1 MGAGSS
7 QHVTPSPLAVVAMSG
22 TMSKSDSSAEIS
34 GLQVCI
40 LNTGVQIDAAL
51 DNNDRRAFRVW
62 CLRRASL
69 IARVERVLVE
79 AATAA

>member
-1 MGAGSS
+1 MSRADASS
-7 QHVTPSPLAVVAMSG
+7 
-22 TMSKSDSSAEIS
+22 EIS

-40 LNTGVQIDAAL
+40 VNTNSQIDTAL
-51 DNNDRRAFRVW
+51 DNGDRRAFRVW

-79 AATAA
+79 AATAKAA

>member
-1 MGAGSS
+1 MDTDIS
-7 QHVTPSPLAVVAMSG
+7 TPIQLAVVVMSRS
-22 TMSKSDSSAEIS
+22 MSKPDASAEIS
-34 GLQVCI
+34 GLQICI
-40 LNTGVQIDAAL
+40 LNTAAQIDAAL

-79 AATAA
+79 AATAAA

>member
-1 MGAGSS
+1 MS
-7 QHVTPSPLAVVAMSG
+7 QSI
-22 TMSKSDSSAEIS
+22 SKSDSSAEIS

-40 LNTGVQIDAAL
+40 QNTDTQIDAAL
-51 DNNDRRAFRVW
+51 DNNDPRAFRVW

>member
-1 MGAGSS
+1 
-7 QHVTPSPLAVVAMSG
+7 MSG
-22 TMSKSDSSAEIS
+22 TTSRSDSSAEIS

-40 LNTGVQIDAAL
+40 LNTAVQIDAAL

>member
-1 MGAGSS
+1 MS
-7 QHVTPSPLAVVAMSG
+7 QSTAK
-22 TMSKSDSSAEIS
+22 TDNSAEIS
-34 GLQVCI
+34 GLQICI
-40 LNTGVQIDAAL
+40 QNTDAQIDAAL
-51 DNNDRRAFRVW
+51 DSGDRRAFRVW

>member
-1 MGAGSS
+1 MTHS
-7 QHVTPSPLAVVAMSG
+7 VA
-22 TMSKSDSSAEIS
+22 KHDNNNAEIS
-34 GLQVCI
+34 GLQICI
-40 LNTGVQIDAAL
+40 QNTDAQIDAAL
-51 DNNDRRAFRVW
+51 DADDRRAFRVW

>member
-1 MGAGSS
+1 LPDT
-7 QHVTPSPLAVVAMSG
+7 QPVAVVAMSRAI
-22 TMSKSDSSAEIS
+22 SRSDNSAEIS
-34 GLQVCI
+34 GLQICI
-40 LNTGVQIDAAL
+40 MNTGAQIDAAL